1 MSSIEEAKVP
11 SSKKMMMLV
20 NPTTTV
26 TVKSTLRTG
35 RRLMAHHPHHRG
47 RSSFFSTTSTPPA
60 SSLLHYEWIHPAIT
74 EPQQQQQQRS
84 PIVFL
89 HGLLGHGRNL
99 RTLARRVC
107 QAKQAPGLV
116 VDIPGHGRSAQAA
129 AAGVV
134 QPRLLPVSRPT
145 FSAPCGKRCEELD
158 DGGQPYAAV
167 TLVGHSLGGRLSLY
181 WASQFAA
188 QQQQQHAGR
197 NDAAGDDNDGPLL
210 RPDRVW
216 LLDTVPGTPD
226 ASVVRVLQSA
236 KNVLQESAASSSIA
250 TRQDLVDRLVQQDQH
265 SEATA
270 QWLAAQ
276 YQVRHGRFA
285 FDVETAEALMHDFG
299 RHDFWA
305 QLQAVL
311 TTTPIPVHVVQGGR
325 NAAWDSSLPQLQEFV
340 RQNRGV
346 VRHHL
351 LPDAGHWVHTDDLAG
366 LLREV
371 ESVEDW

>member
-1 MSSIEEAKVP
+1 
-11 SSKKMMMLV
+11 
-20 NPTTTV
+20 
-26 TVKSTLRTG
+26 
-35 RRLMAHHPHHRG
+35 
-47 RSSFFSTTSTPPA
+47 
-60 SSLLHYEWIHPAIT
+60 
-74 EPQQQQQQRS
+74 
-84 PIVFL
+84 
-89 HGLLGHGRNL
+89 
-99 RTLARRVC
+99 
-107 QAKQAPGLV
+107 
-116 VDIPGHGRSAQAA
+116 
-129 AAGVV
+129 
-134 QPRLLPVSRPT
+134 
-145 FSAPCGKRCEELD
+145 
-158 DGGQPYAAV
+158 
-167 TLVGHSLGGRLSLY
+167 VGHSLGGRLSLY

-188 QQQQQHAGR
+188 QQQQLHAGR
-197 NDAAGDDNDGPLL
+197 NDAAGDNNNGRIL
-210 RPDRVW
+210 RPDRIW

-236 KNVLQESAASSSIA
+236 KNVLQESSSTMIA
-250 TRQDLVDRLVQQDQH
+250 TRQDLVDRLVLQDNH

-305 QLQAVL
+305 QLQTVL
-311 TTTPIPVHVVQGGR
+311 TMTTTPMPVHVVQGGR
-325 NAAWDSSLPQLQEFV
+325 NAAWNSSLPRLQEFV
-340 RQNRGV
+340 RQHSGV